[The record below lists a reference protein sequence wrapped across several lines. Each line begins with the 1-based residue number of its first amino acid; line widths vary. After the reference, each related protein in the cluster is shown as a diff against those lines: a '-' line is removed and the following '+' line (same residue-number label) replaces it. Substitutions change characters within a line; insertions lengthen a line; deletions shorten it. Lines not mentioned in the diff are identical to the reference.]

1 MILMVLMQSLLQD
14 GFYQMNLYSSFYGVS
29 LLGLAWHGTAQAFKS
44 FFDSKPLVVL
54 SYLLDFFLV
63 STLFWWTGLNQS
75 LFLFFYLA
83 IILSA
88 GLDSRIQ
95 FHFFPAAIAT
105 LCFVVVS
112 LKSSEVY
119 SLSFQFVLVLT
130 VSSFFLVNLLALY
143 LSNQFEGIRAELKA
157 KDLSLGEIKRLN
169 ESLVDAVPVGLLTLN
184 SRFEV
189 LTANPSAL
197 SLLELDDLAGLS
209 WNNLFSGIDFKV
221 SEEPVEISFTTKSGV
236 QKTALFQARQMQS
249 PVSLEEIFYVFL
261 VDRTEF
267 QKMEFTLRQNQKM
280 AAVGQLAAGIAHEIR
295 NPLAGISGSIEL
307 LSQNPL
313 SEDDKKLTKI
323 ILKEIDRLNHL
334 ITEFLEYSKPESAL
348 DFAKVD
354 LQKLIEDV
362 LVPLRLRYP
371 DVKFTI
377 QAEGNAQILGS
388 SDKLK
393 QAFLNIII
401 NGIEAVEKASQKDLS
416 VSIRPQGQ
424 DVVVTV
430 SDSGVGMSPDLIP
443 QIFEPFKTTK
453 SKGTGLGLAITH
465 KILELHRAKIFVRSK
480 PGLGSEFEISFPT

>member
-1 MILMVLMQSLLQD
+1 
-14 GFYQMNLYSSFYGVS
+14 
-29 LLGLAWHGTAQAFKS
+29 
-44 FFDSKPLVVL
+44 
-54 SYLLDFFLV
+54 
-63 STLFWWTGLNQS
+63 
-75 LFLFFYLA
+75 
-83 IILSA
+83 
-88 GLDSRIQ
+88 
-95 FHFFPAAIAT
+95 
-105 LCFVVVS
+105 
-112 LKSSEVY
+112 
-119 SLSFQFVLVLT
+119 
-130 VSSFFLVNLLALY
+130 
-143 LSNQFEGIRAELKA
+143 
-157 KDLSLGEIKRLN
+157 
-169 ESLVDAVPVGLLTLN
+169 
-184 SRFEV
+184 
-189 LTANPSAL
+189 
-197 SLLELDDLAGLS
+197 
-209 WNNLFSGIDFKV
+209 
-221 SEEPVEISFTTKSGV
+221 
-236 QKTALFQARQMQS
+236 
-249 PVSLEEIFYVFL
+249 
-261 VDRTEF
+261 
-267 QKMEFTLRQNQKM
+267 
-280 AAVGQLAAGIAHEIR
+280 VGQLAAGIAHEIR